1 MDDLAKVLKIA
12 SASPESQDI
21 ETPNPLTEV
30 EVEEPSAPAAME
42 KVVKNGVKSDED
54 IKWLEVKQLL
64 GIFSSVYCT
73 LSFLLVL

>member
-1 MDDLAKVLKIA
+1 MD
-12 SASPESQDI
+12 
-21 ETPNPLTEV
+21 
-30 EVEEPSAPAAME
+30 EPPAPAAME

-73 LSFLLVL
+73 FSFLLVLWRNIENKGEIDQFAGGRRDSGVM

>member
-30 EVEEPSAPAAME
+30 EVDEPPAPAVME

-64 GIFSSVYCT
+64 GIFSCT
-73 LSFLLVL
+73 FSFLLVL